1 MINPLTL
8 KDFNEMMDKKDIILV
23 FIKNSYCRA
32 CEEDRW
38 WTAKIPYNFLLTSN
52 VPLLIPY
59 HGLVLCS

>member
-1 MINPLTL
+1 
-8 KDFNEMMDKKDIILV
+8 MMDKKDIILV